1 MDFPSAQRYDNLPE
15 ISIFAPQK
23 KHMGETGTHTSTA
36 TVVKN
41 TGSHYLLSELP
52 QWKPVKAVVRG
63 KLRLSGSTATN
74 PVAVGDRV
82 EYSVP
87 VDAHGE
93 PSDEATITKILPRKN
108 YIIRK
113 STNLSRQ
120 YHILAANIDRAYLI
134 VTLDSPETKWPFI
147 DRFLVTCEAY
157 KVPVTIVLNKTDLY
171 RGNPELD
178 EKKSLFHAI
187 YEDAGYPI
195 MDISVLTGEGVD
207 TLRQQCNLG
216 GISLFSGVSGVGKSS
231 LIKAIDPALD
241 PKTSEISDKYRQG
254 RHTTTFYEIYPVHG
268 GGFIIDTPGIR
279 GFGLV
284 EIEPEEISTYFPEML
299 RVADNCRYKPCTHTH
314 EPGCAVLEA
323 VENGGISPE
332 RYMSYLGMLDEEG
345 KYR

>member
-1 MDFPSAQRYDNLPE
+1 MRKRQAE
-15 ISIFAPQK
+15 IICIFAPQK
-23 KHMGETGTHTSTA
+23 KHMGETRIHTGTA

-52 QWKPVKAVVRG
+52 QWKPFNAVIRG
-63 KLRLSGSTATN
+63 RLRLSGSTATN

-87 VDAHGE
+87 TDAQGE
-93 PSDEATITKILPRKN
+93 PSDEATITKVLPRKN

-120 YHILAANIDRAYLI
+120 CHILASNIDTAYLI
-134 VTLDSPETKWPFI
+134 VTLDCPETKWPFI

-157 KVPVTIVLNKTDLY
+157 KVPVTIILNKTDLY
-171 RGNPELD
+171 TGEDLMA
-178 EKKSLFHAI
+178 KSELFHSI
-187 YEDAGYPI
+187 YGGAGYPI
-195 MDISVLTGEGVD
+195 MDISVLTGEGID
-207 TLRQQCNLG
+207 TLRDECNRG
-216 GISLFSGVSGVGKSS
+216 GISLFCGVSGVGKSS

-254 RHTTTFYEIYPVHG
+254 RHTTTFYEIYPTSG

-284 EIEPEEISTYFPEML
+284 DIGPEEISTYFPEML

-323 VENGGISPE
+323 VENGTISPE
-332 RYMSYLGMLDEEG
+332 RYMSYLGMLEEEG

>member
-1 MDFPSAQRYDNLPE
+1 
-15 ISIFAPQK
+15 
-23 KHMGETGTHTSTA
+23 MGETRIHTGTA

-52 QWKPVKAVVRG
+52 QWKPFNAVIRG
-63 KLRLSGSTATN
+63 RLRLSGSTATN

-87 VDAHGE
+87 TDAQGE
-93 PSDEATITKILPRKN
+93 PSDEATITKVLPRKN

-120 YHILAANIDRAYLI
+120 CHILASNIDTAYLI
-134 VTLDSPETKWPFI
+134 VTLDCPETKWPFI

-157 KVPVTIVLNKTDLY
+157 KVPVTILLNKTDLY
-171 RGNPELD
+171 RGNEELTAR
-178 EKKSLFHAI
+178 SGLFHSI
-187 YEDAGYPI
+187 YSDAGYPI
-195 MDISVLTGEGVD
+195 MDISVLTGEGID
-207 TLRQQCNLG
+207 TLRDECNRG
-216 GISLFSGVSGVGKSS
+216 GITLFSGVSGVGKSS

-254 RHTTTFYEIYPVHG
+254 RHTTTFYEIYPTSG

-284 EIEPEEISTYFPEML
+284 DIGPEEISTYFPEML

-323 VENGGISPE
+323 VENGTISPE
-332 RYMSYLGMLDEEG
+332 RYMSYLGMLEEEG

>member
-1 MDFPSAQRYDNLPE
+1 MD
-15 ISIFAPQK
+15 
-23 KHMGETGTHTSTA
+23 GTTVHKGTA

-52 QWKPVKAVVRG
+52 EWRPFNAVVRG

-82 EYSVP
+82 EYSAAASP
-87 VDAHGE
+87 DGE
-93 PSDEATITKILPRKN
+93 PTEEAVITKVLPRKN

-120 YHILAANIDRAYLI
+120 CHILATNIDMAYLI
-134 VTLDSPETKWPFI
+134 VTLDCPDTKWPFI

-157 KVPVTIVLNKTDLY
+157 KVPVTIILNKTDLY
-171 RGNPELD
+171 RDNEELAA
-178 EKKSLFHAI
+178 KSELFHSI
-187 YEDAGYPI
+187 YTDAGYSI
-195 MDISVLTGEGVD
+195 MDISVLTGEGID
-207 TLRQQCNLG
+207 DLRVKCNAG
-216 GISLFSGVSGVGKSS
+216 GISMFSGVSGVGKSS
-231 LIKAIDPALD
+231 LIKAIDPSLD
-241 PKTSEISDKYRQG
+241 PRTSEISDKYRQG
-254 RHTTTFYEIYPVHG
+254 KHTTTFYEIYPVHG

-284 EIEPEEISTYFPEML
+284 DIEPEEISTYFPEML

-314 EPGCAVLEA
+314 EPGCAVIQA
-323 VENGGISPE
+323 VEEGTISPE
-332 RYMSYLGMLDEEG
+332 RYTSYLGMLDEEG

>member
-1 MDFPSAQRYDNLPE
+1 
-15 ISIFAPQK
+15 
-23 KHMGETGTHTSTA
+23 MGENRIHTGTA

-52 QWKPVKAVVRG
+52 QWKPLNAVVRG

-87 VDAHGE
+87 VDADGN
-93 PSDEATITKILPRKN
+93 PVDEGTITKVLPRKN

-120 YHILAANIDRAYLI
+120 CHILASNIDTAYLI
-134 VTLDSPETKWPFI
+134 VTLDCPETKWPFI

-157 KVPVTIVLNKTDLY
+157 KVPVTILLNKTDLY
-171 RGNPELD
+171 VTEELQA
-178 EKKSLFHAI
+178 KSELFHSI
-187 YEDAGYPI
+187 YTDAGYPI
-195 MDISVLTGEGVD
+195 MDISVLTGQGVD
-207 TLRQQCNLG
+207 TLREQYNRG

-254 RHTTTFYEIYPVHG
+254 RHTTTFYEIYPTSG

-284 EIEPEEISTYFPEML
+284 DIEPEEISTYFPEML

-323 VENGGISPE
+323 VENGTVSPE
-332 RYMSYLGMLDEEG
+332 RYMSYLGMLEEEG

>member
-1 MDFPSAQRYDNLPE
+1 
-15 ISIFAPQK
+15 
-23 KHMGETGTHTSTA
+23 MGENRIHTGTA

-52 QWKPVKAVVRG
+52 QWKPLNAVVRG

-87 VDAHGE
+87 VDADGN
-93 PSDEATITKILPRKN
+93 PVDEGTI
-108 YIIRK
+108 K

-120 YHILAANIDRAYLI
+120 CHILASNIDTAYLI
-134 VTLDSPETKWPFI
+134 VTLDCPETKWPFI

-157 KVPVTIVLNKTDLY
+157 KVPVTILLNKTDLY
-171 RGNPELD
+171 VTEELQA
-178 EKKSLFHAI
+178 KSELFHSI
-187 YEDAGYPI
+187 YTDAGYPI
-195 MDISVLTGEGVD
+195 MDISVLTGQGVD
-207 TLRQQCNLG
+207 TLREQCNRG

-254 RHTTTFYEIYPVHG
+254 RHTTTFYEIYPTSG

-284 EIEPEEISTYFPEML
+284 DIEPEEISTYFPEML

-323 VENGGISPE
+323 VENGTVSPE
-332 RYMSYLGMLDEEG
+332 RYMSYLGMLEEEG

>member
-1 MDFPSAQRYDNLPE
+1 
-15 ISIFAPQK
+15 
-23 KHMGETGTHTSTA
+23 MGDTQIRKATA

-52 QWKPVKAVVRG
+52 EWKPFNAVIRG
-63 KLRLSGSTATN
+63 KLRLKGSTATN
-74 PVAVGDRV
+74 PVATGDIV

-87 VDAHGE
+87 VGADGQ
-93 PSDEATITKILPRKN
+93 PCDEATILSVLPRKN

-120 YHILAANIDRAYLI
+120 CHILAANIDTAYLV
-134 VTLDSPETKWPFI
+134 VTLDCPDTKWPFI

-171 RGNPELD
+171 SSSPELVH
-178 EKKSLFHAI
+178 KNRLFHSI
-187 YEDAGYPI
+187 YEDAGYSI
-195 MDISVLTGEGVD
+195 MDISVLTGEGID
-207 TLRQQCNLG
+207 GLRRKCNEG
-216 GISLFSGVSGVGKSS
+216 GLSMFSGVSGVGKSS
-231 LIKAIDPALD
+231 LIKAIDPALE
-241 PKTSEISDKYRQG
+241 PKTSEISDKYHQG
-254 RHTTTFYEIYPVHG
+254 RHTTTFYEIYPIHG
-268 GGFIIDTPGIR
+268 GGYIIDTPGIR

-284 EIEPEEISTYFPEML
+284 DISPEEISTYFPEML

-314 EPGCAVLEA
+314 EPGCAVIGA
-323 VENGGISPE
+323 VEDGTISEE

>member
-1 MDFPSAQRYDNLPE
+1 
-15 ISIFAPQK
+15 
-23 KHMGETGTHTSTA
+23 MGENRIHTGTA

-52 QWKPVKAVVRG
+52 QWKPLNAVVRG

-87 VDAHGE
+87 VDADGN
-93 PSDEATITKILPRKN
+93 PVDEGTITKVLPRKN

-120 YHILAANIDRAYLI
+120 CHILASNIDTAYLI
-134 VTLDSPETKWPFI
+134 VTLDCPETKWPFI

-157 KVPVTIVLNKTDLY
+157 KVPVTILLNKTDLY
-171 RGNPELD
+171 VTEELQA
-178 EKKSLFHAI
+178 KSELFHSI
-187 YEDAGYPI
+187 YTDAGYPI
-195 MDISVLTGEGVD
+195 MDISVLTGQGVD
-207 TLRQQCNLG
+207 TLREQCNRG

-241 PKTSEISDKYRQG
+241 PKTSGISDKYLFFFNY
-254 RHTTTFYEIYPVHG
+254 TSFYEIYTTSG

-284 EIEPEEISTYFPEML
+284 DIEPEEISTYFPEML

-323 VENGGISPE
+323 VENGTVSPE
-332 RYMSYLGMLDEEG
+332 RYMSYLGMLEEEG

>member
-23 KHMGETGTHTSTA
+23 KHMGETGTHTSTCY
-36 TVVKN
+36 
-41 TGSHYLLSELP
+41 GGQDHGQPLSALGTSAMET
-52 QWKPVKAVVRG
+52 VKAVVRG

-113 STNLSRQ
+113 PSNCPASAISWRPTF
-120 YHILAANIDRAYLI
+120 DRAYII

-241 PKTSEISDKYRQG
+241 PKTSEISDKYRSG
-254 RHTTTFYEIYPVHG
+254 PPHHDI
-268 GGFIIDTPGIR
+268 
-279 GFGLV
+279 L
-284 EIEPEEISTYFPEML
+284 
-299 RVADNCRYKPCTHTH
+299 
-314 EPGCAVLEA
+314 
-323 VENGGISPE
+323 
-332 RYMSYLGMLDEEG
+332 
-345 KYR
+345 

>member
-1 MDFPSAQRYDNLPE
+1 
-15 ISIFAPQK
+15 
-23 KHMGETGTHTSTA
+23 MGENRIHTGTA

-52 QWKPVKAVVRG
+52 QWKPLNAVVRG

-87 VDAHGE
+87 VDADGN
-93 PSDEATITKILPRKN
+93 PVDEGTITKVLPRKN

-120 YHILAANIDRAYLI
+120 CHILASNIDTAYLI

-157 KVPVTIVLNKTDLY
+157 KVPVTILLNKTDLY
-171 RGNPELD
+171 VTEELQA
-178 EKKSLFHAI
+178 KSRLFHSI
-187 YEDAGYPI
+187 YTDAGYPI
-195 MDISVLTGEGVD
+195 MDISVLTGQGVD
-207 TLRQQCNLG
+207 TLQEQCNRG

-254 RHTTTFYEIYPVHG
+254 RHTTTFYEIYPTSG

-284 EIEPEEISTYFPEML
+284 DIEPEEISTYFPEML

-323 VENGGISPE
+323 VENGTISPE
-332 RYMSYLGMLDEEG
+332 RYMSYLGMLEEEG